1 MNEDFLHY
9 LWKFKKFTFQNLR
22 TTKDESV
29 EIISIGIHNFNSGP
43 DFFNA
48 KLNIEGQLWA
58 GNVEIHIKSSDW
70 YLHHHEKDK
79 NYNNVILHVVWE
91 HDVEVFRSENI
102 PIPTMELKNLISKNT
117 LSNYHAL
124 FNQNKKFINCEN
136 EITNVDEFIIDN
148 WLERLYFERLESKS
162 ERIMYELKKSNN
174 DWELV
179 LFKMLLKNFGQKING
194 DSFYSVANSIDY
206 SVIRKLQNNQT
217 QLEAVFFGLSGFFNN
232 DCFDVYYLELKK
244 EYDYLKT
251 KFQLSNIGVVSP
263 QFFKLRPPNFP
274 TIRLSQF
281 SQLLNKHQNLFSKII
296 ENKSIT
302 EFYDLFDV
310 SASEYWKDHFTFGK
324 MSSKSKKGL
333 TKNFIDLI
341 IINTILPL
349 KFCYAKSTGNEINEE
364 LLEIIQLIKSEKNTI
379 INHFLKL
386 EIKCKSAMESQALL
400 ELHNNYC
407 SKNKCLQ
414 CSIGNY
420 LIKQ

>member
-29 EIISIGIHNFNSGP
+29 EIISVGIHNFNSGP

-174 DWELV
+174 DWESV

-310 SASEYWKDHFTFGK
+310 SASEYWRDHFTFGK